1 MIYLKTSVGI
11 ELRGEDMLIASLQ
24 SNFSSGVFTHFKRI
38 ANYGQRDKESLRQE
52 VLNFFKSTGLSRDN
66 VVLGIPRKD
75 IVLRYLD
82 LPSEV
87 ADNLKQVIQYQVQSF
102 EPTEEDKYYY
112 DYSRLNGAGTSKR
125 LSILL
130 AMVKKSTLDDYLRLL
145 RGFGIR
151 PVAVAGS
158 SMGLANIFL
167 QNRKD
172 LQDTT
177 CILADLK
184 SSSIEVLALSRGAF
198 AYSREVPRE
207 GDQSWKDLLLREVD
221 EATSKI
227 RLAPDSSL
235 EQIVLT
241 GESSESAYAEIK
253 AAIPDCK
260 LMKTFIPGEVP
271 GENKVH
277 VQEAASTLGLAYSGM
292 VRNPS
297 VTVNLLPDALRIRQT
312 RWAYVPAAIL
322 GLAVLA
328 LLVALGFHRI
338 VQNRILLRNLDQQIL
353 SLKAPV
359 EKAQARR
366 NQADALEKR
375 TRSIED
381 LLRSRDM
388 NLEILRELTTI
399 LPPDTY
405 LNTYSNRDG
414 SIQIGGFSG
423 SPYDLM
429 PKLEK
434 SPLLKDV
441 VQRGSIL
448 RDTQTGKDRFS
459 FEMKL
464 EK

>member
-1 MIYLKTSVGI
+1 
-11 ELRGEDMLIASLQ
+11 MLIASLQ
-24 SNFSSGVFTHFKRI
+24 GNFSSGVFTHFKRI

-52 VLNFFKSTGLSRDN
+52 VLNFFKSTGLSKDN

-172 LQDTT
+172 LQDNT

-184 SSSIEVLALSRGAF
+184 SSSIEILALNRGAF

-221 EATSKI
+221 EAISKI
-227 RLAPDSSL
+227 RLAPESSL
-235 EQIVLT
+235 EQIVLA

-260 LMKTFIPGEVP
+260 LMKSFYPRGSARRKQSV
-271 GENKVH
+271 
-277 VQEAASTLGLAYSGM
+277 YSG
-292 VRNPS
+292 S
-297 VTVNLLPDALRIRQT
+297 
-312 RWAYVPAAIL
+312 
-322 GLAVLA
+322 
-328 LLVALGFHRI
+328 GFHAWPGLFGHGAESFRYSEPSAG
-338 VQNRILLRNLDQQIL
+338 RL
-353 SLKAPV
+353 S
-359 EKAQARR
+359 ESARL
-366 NQADALEKR
+366 AGHMCPPPFWAWPSWHCWS
-375 TRSIED
+375 RSVF
-381 LLRSRDM
+381 
-388 NLEILRELTTI
+388 
-399 LPPDTY
+399 
-405 LNTYSNRDG
+405 
-414 SIQIGGFSG
+414 IG
-423 SPYDLM
+423 
-429 PKLEK
+429 
-434 SPLLKDV
+434 
-441 VQRGSIL
+441 
-448 RDTQTGKDRFS
+448 
-459 FEMKL
+459 
-464 EK
+464 